1 MTKSVVELRPLS
13 GALGAEVIGVSMT
26 EPPDDAIYRTLRDAW
41 LQYQILL
48 FREQQITVQ
57 QQIAFSRSF
66 GPLYAPK
73 TGKNIHPDHP
83 EILVFSN
90 IKVDG
95 EYIGQSPARTGE
107 GWHSDFFYMREP
119 ANGSMLRAEQA
130 PPTGGET
137 WFANMYMAY
146 DSLSE
151 ATQHQID
158 GLQTTYSQVKSYTLL
173 ASTRMPLSE
182 EEKRHLPDVTH
193 PLARTHPETGRKALF
208 AGMRGSLGAT
218 VDGMD
223 EDASVAFL
231 EDLRAFA
238 TLPQF
243 TYCHWWRS
251 GDVILWDNRC
261 TMHRATMFDDS
272 LGPRLCYRTTLAGEV
287 PY

>member
-13 GALGAEVIGVSMT
+13 GALGAEVIGVAMT
-26 EPPDDAIYRTLRDAW
+26 EPPDDATYRTLRGAW

-48 FREQQITVQ
+48 FREQHITVP

-66 GPLYAPK
+66 GPHYVPK

-137 WFANMYMAY
+137 WFASMYAAY
-146 DSLSE
+146 E
-151 ATQHQID
+151 ALPETTKLKIEN
-158 GLQTTYSQVKSYTLL
+158 LKATYSQVKSYSLIDPK
-173 ASTRMPLSE
+173 RKPLGDE
-182 EEKRHLPDVTH
+182 QARHLPDVTH
-193 PLARTHPETGRKALF
+193 PLVRTHLESGRKALF
-208 AGMRGSLGAT
+208 TGMRGSLGAM
-218 VDGMD
+218 VEGLGP
-223 EDASVAFL
+223 EQSVEFL
-231 EDLRAFA
+231 EELRAFA
-238 TLPQF
+238 TQPQF
-243 TYCHWWRS
+243 SYCHQWRP
-251 GDVILWDNRC
+251 GDVILWDNSC
-261 TMHRATMFDDS
+261 TMHRATLFDDS
-272 LGPRLCYRTTLAGEV
+272 LGSRLCYRTTLVGEV